1 MPESVAH
8 SSNTPNRLGAD
19 SIARLLVHY
28 SLPAIVG
35 MTATSLY
42 NVVDR
47 IFIGNGVGPL
57 AIAGLALTMP
67 IMNLTAAFGA
77 MIGAGAS
84 TTVSIR
90 LGQQRHQDAV
100 HTLGNT
106 LVLNFIIGFGITF
119 FGLVFL
125 EPILILFGASPA
137 TLPFAKDFMQII
149 LLANLFNHN
158 FIGLNNVMRA
168 SGYPKKAMWSSILTV
183 LVNIGL
189 APVFIFAFGWGIR
202 GAALATALAQLV
214 GFVWVMFHFMNPS
227 SFLHFQKG
235 TFRLKKRIVKDII
248 SIGLSPFLIHTT
260 ASLVAVV
267 INVSLGYYG
276 GTDGDLAIGAYG
288 IINSIIL
295 LFLMI
300 VMGLNMGMQ
309 PIAGYNFGAQK
320 MDRVVHVY
328 KLTMIAASIVTIV
341 GFLLAMLFPTSIVG
355 LFTDHAPL
363 RDLSASAM
371 RIAMIVFPIVGFQM
385 VTTNFFQSIGKVR
398 LSIFLSL
405 SRQLIFL
412 IPGLIL
418 FPRMWGLTGVWIAIP
433 FGDFCASLV
442 TLFVILK
449 QYKQL
454 VRQGSRF

>member
-1 MPESVAH
+1 M
-8 SSNTPNRLGAD
+8 
-19 SIARLLVHY
+19 
-28 SLPAIVG
+28 
-35 MTATSLY
+35 
-42 NVVDR
+42 
-47 IFIGNGVGPL
+47 
-57 AIAGLALTMP
+57 
-67 IMNLTAAFGA
+67 
-77 MIGAGAS
+77 
-84 TTVSIR
+84 
-90 LGQQRHQDAV
+90 
-100 HTLGNT
+100 
-106 LVLNFIIGFGITF
+106 
-119 FGLVFL
+119 
-125 EPILILFGASPA
+125 LFRS
-137 TLPFAKDFMQII
+137 
-149 LLANLFNHN
+149 
-158 FIGLNNVMRA
+158 
-168 SGYPKKAMWSSILTV
+168 
-183 LVNIGL
+183 
-189 APVFIFAFGWGIR
+189 
-202 GAALATALAQLV
+202 
-214 GFVWVMFHFMNPS
+214 
-227 SFLHFQKG
+227 
-235 TFRLKKRIVKDII
+235 
-248 SIGLSPFLIHTT
+248 TT